1 MHSVGRYLRI
11 FRSFVSTEFQ
21 FELEYRTN
29 FFMGIFEMLLV
40 VGTSLGAVLVIFS
53 HTGTLNGW
61 SLAQMVALTG
71 VYYLVQGLT
80 NIVFAPSFERLM
92 EHVRQG
98 TLDFTLLKPA
108 NAQFLVSTR
117 HLSLV
122 RVVDLFMGIG
132 VMAAGLVM
140 LGNAVSPAT
149 VLVFLVTLAAGVA
162 CVYALLLTLVTFT
175 FWFVRIENLLA
186 IFWAFTDAG
195 RFPIDVYPG
204 WLRLTLATI
213 VPIGIAVTVPAEAI
227 SGRLSLETLALM
239 LVGTVLSVGF
249 SSWFWRRGLR
259 SYTGASA

>member
-1 MHSVGRYLRI
+1 MRRYWRI
-11 FRSFVSTEFQ
+11 FGSFVSTEFQ

-53 HTGTLNGW
+53 HTGSLNGW
-61 SLAQMVALTG
+61 SLPQMVALTG
-71 VYYLVQGLT
+71 VYYLVQGGV
-80 NIVFAPSFERLM
+80 NIVFSPSFERLM

-122 RVVDLFMGIG
+122 RVVDLAMGLG

-140 LGNAVSPAT
+140 LGEAVSPLSLLMF
-149 VLVFLVTLAAGVA
+149 VVTLAAGVA
-162 CVYALLLTLVTFT
+162 CVYALLLTLASLA

-204 WLRLTLATI
+204 WLRLTLATV
-213 VPIGIAVTVPAEAI
+213 VPIGIAVTVPAQAI
-227 SGRLSLETLALM
+227 SGRLSLEGFAAMLA
-239 LVGTVLSVGF
+239 GTVFSVGF
-249 SSWFWRRGLR
+249 ASWFWRRGLR